1 MKKEHV
7 FVYKNLG
14 GSKNENKEIN
24 TQIKAYIKEFNF
36 NIKREFSDTVRTEEK
51 GLIDLM
57 NYTSIEKD
65 VSKVIAFS
73 RSNLSHDDIFV
84 MWIEK
89 ELLKNGAIIK
99 YAKDEILNNPEL
111 ELLREKVIGAFAR
124 YEKEKLP
131 NKLAAHREYKIFETG
146 IKASGNCPLGYK
158 YEGKTSKDKRVVVV
172 DRESKMVNEIFKKYL
187 EYKSLGKLKIYLDNK
202 NFRTRRGKKFS
213 RQALYNIL
221 TNRFYIGILS
231 YNQYKYINVGG
242 TRKKKPILIEER
254 RVDGKHKKII
264 DVELFE
270 TVGNI
275 LAENN
280 KHKND

>member
-1 MKKEHV
+1 MKKENI

-14 GSKNENKEIN
+14 GSKKEQNEIN
-24 TQIKAYIKEFNF
+24 TKIKAYVKEFKF
-36 NIKREFSDTVRTEEK
+36 NIKREFTDTVRTEER
-51 GLIDLM
+51 GLIELM
-57 NYTSIEKD
+57 NYSSIEKD
-65 VSKVIAFS
+65 VTKVLAFS

-99 YAKDEILNNPEL
+99 YVMDETLKNPEL

-146 IKASGNCPLGYK
+146 IKASGNCPLGYR
-158 YEGKTSKDKRVVVV
+158 YEGKTSKEKKVVVV

-187 EYKSLGKLKIYLDNK
+187 DYKSLGKLKKYLDEQ

-221 TNRFYIGILS
+221 TNKFYIGILS

-270 TVGNI
+270 KVGAI